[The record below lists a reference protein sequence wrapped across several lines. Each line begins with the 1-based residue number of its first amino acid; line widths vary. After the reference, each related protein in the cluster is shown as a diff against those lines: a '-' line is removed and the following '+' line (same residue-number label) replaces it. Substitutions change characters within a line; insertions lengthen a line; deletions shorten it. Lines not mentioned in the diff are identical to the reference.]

1 MRVWTLVTSYT
12 DRGNRTSL
20 ESLRTFGAE
29 ERAKATAEVIA
40 GGGVSWDGDDDGVL
54 LDGRGTF
61 TEDAVRGS
69 LRTKVIEGSSK
80 NYSGLSF
87 ALYSSE
93 VEGESTP

>member
-1 MRVWTLVTSYT
+1 MRVWTLVTNYT
-12 DRGNRTSL
+12 DRSNRTTL
-20 ESLRTFGAE
+20 ESLRTFATE
-29 ERAKATAEVIA
+29 ERAKAAADAVARGE
-40 GGGVSWDGDDDGVL
+40 VSWDTDGNF
-54 LDGRGTF
+54 LDGRGSF